1 MDKIDEWMNRAFDGK
16 VEPMKSQ
23 QNPPRPTTPAKFQNS
38 NPNQKTQGQPQA
50 VRSQQA
56 RSPQGRQPFRPQQ
69 IRPQG
74 QQQVRPQQVRPQQV
88 RSQIQT
94 RPPQQVRPLQVRPQQ
109 LRPVRPMQTAQAP
122 QPIKPQG
129 QGQQLRSQ
137 KVKAPQAQKP
147 PRPQK
152 AKAPQKNQ
160 SSKSRSPSQPL
171 QSIKVKAKA
180 EKRSPIL
187 PGKLKIIPLGGLNE
201 VGKNMMVYEYEE
213 DIIVVDMGLEFPSDD
228 MLGIDYV
235 IPDVSY
241 LEENRK
247 RIKGIIITHGH
258 LDHIGG
264 IPYILPKLDFPPVY
278 STRLTNGL
286 IQKRIEEFHQE
297 KQATLRVIDPD
308 QPLKLGQF
316 LFKFFRVAHSI
327 PDSVGVVIETPIG
340 KIVHTGDFKFDES
353 LAGNQRPQDLDKMK
367 ALGSQNILAL
377 LSDSTNA
384 LKPGHTMSELEVGKT
399 LENVVK
405 NTKGRLIVAS
415 FSSLIGRIQQ
425 IIDYAQ
431 KYGRK
436 IFVSGRSM
444 NENIKIAIQL
454 GFLKF
459 PAGTVQDIKKY
470 SSKSEDDKTLILT
483 TGSQGESISA
493 LTRIASNEHPHVKIK
508 KGDTVVLSSSPII
521 GNERA
526 IFSVVNNLCLLG
538 ADVIHNQIMDVHTSG
553 HAYQEE
559 LKEMIKMVRPKYFIP
574 VHGEY
579 FMRKTHGNLANEC
592 GVPKDNVIM
601 LQNGNILLAEKD
613 KLTVST
619 STIETKYV
627 LIDGLGQGNVGS
639 QVQIDRQ
646 IMSENGALIVLVNIN
661 KKTKRLTRTPDVV
674 SRGFVYMHETEE
686 VAQQIAKVAGEAYE
700 NILNKNKGANRQDV
714 KRYVKQTVDKYTHSK
729 LERHPL
735 IVPLII
741 EN

>member
-1 MDKIDEWMNRAFDGK
+1 MDKIDEWMNRAFDGN
-16 VEPMKSQ
+16 VAPMKSQ
-23 QNPPRPTTPAKFQNS
+23 QNPPRNTTPAKFQNS
-38 NPNQKTQGQPQA
+38 NPNQKQRNFNKFQK
-50 VRSQQA
+50 
-56 RSPQGRQPFRPQQ
+56 QQ

-74 QQQVRPQQVRPQQV
+74 QPQSRPVQQARPVQTRPQQVTKPVQPQ
-88 RSQIQT
+88 RS
-94 RPPQQVRPLQVRPQQ
+94 PQSHRHKNRGPQ
-109 LRPVRPMQTAQAP
+109 
-122 QPIKPQG
+122 K
-129 QGQQLRSQ
+129 
-137 KVKAPQAQKP
+137 
-147 PRPQK
+147 PRPQTPRDHQGK
-152 AKAPQKNQ
+152 QGQPQNKQ
-160 SSKSRSPSQPL
+160 SQPKKDQSIKSRSPYQPL
-171 QSIKVKAKA
+171 QSIKIKAKS
-180 EKRSPIL
+180 EKKSPIL

-213 DIIVVDMGLEFPSDD
+213 DIIVIDMGLEFPNDD

-264 IPYILPKLDFPPVY
+264 IPYILPRLDFPPVY

-286 IQKRIEEFHQE
+286 IQKRVEEFNQE
-297 KQATLRVIDPD
+297 KQATLRIIDPD
-308 QPLKLGQF
+308 QALRLGKF
-316 LFKFFRVAHSI
+316 LFTFFRVAHSI
-327 PDSVGVVIETPIG
+327 PDSVGVVIDTPVG

-353 LAGNQRPQDLDKMK
+353 LAGNQKPQELNKIK
-367 ALGSQNILAL
+367 ALGNQNVLAL

-384 LKPGHTMSELEVGKT
+384 LKPGHTMSESEVGKT
-399 LENVVK
+399 LENVIK
-405 NTKGRLIVAS
+405 TTKGRLIIAS
-415 FSSLIGRIQQ
+415 FSSLIGRMQQ

-431 KYGRK
+431 KYNRK

-444 NENIKIAIQL
+444 SENIKIAVQL

-459 PAGTVQDIKKY
+459 PNGTIQDIKKY
-470 SSKSEDDKTLILT
+470 QGKVEDSKILLLT

-493 LTRIASNEHPHVKIK
+493 LTRIANNEHPHIKIK

-521 GNERA
+521 GNERS

-553 HAYQEE
+553 HGYQEE
-559 LKEMIKMVRPKYFIP
+559 LKEMIKMVKPKYFIP

-579 FMRKTHGNLANEC
+579 FMRKSHGNLAKDEC
-592 GVPKDNVIM
+592 GVLEENVIM
-601 LQNGNILLAEKD
+601 LQNGNILLAEKN
-613 KLTVST
+613 KLTVSN
-619 STIETKYV
+619 STIETKYI
-627 LIDGLGQGNVGS
+627 LIDGLGEGHVGS

-646 IMSENGALIVLVNIN
+646 IMSQNGALIVLVNIN
-661 KKTKRLTRTPDVV
+661 KKTKRLTKVPDIV
-674 SRGFVYMHETEE
+674 SRGFVYMHETDE

-700 NILNKNKGANRQDV
+700 NIVKKHKGANRQDI
-714 KRYVKQTVDKYTHSK
+714 KQYIKQTVDRYTHSK
-729 LERHPL
+729 LERRPL

>member
-1 MDKIDEWMNRAFDGK
+1 VKPVKI
-16 VEPMKSQ
+16 
-23 QNPPRPTTPAKFQNS
+23 
-38 NPNQKTQGQPQA
+38 
-50 VRSQQA
+50 
-56 RSPQGRQPFRPQQ
+56 SP
-69 IRPQG
+69 
-74 QQQVRPQQVRPQQV
+74 V
-88 RSQIQT
+88 
-94 RPPQQVRPLQVRPQQ
+94 L
-109 LRPVRPMQTAQAP
+109 
-122 QPIKPQG
+122 K
-129 QGQQLRSQ
+129 
-137 KVKAPQAQKP
+137 
-147 PRPQK
+147 
-152 AKAPQKNQ
+152 
-160 SSKSRSPSQPL
+160 
-171 QSIKVKAKA
+171 
-180 EKRSPIL
+180 
-187 PGKLKIIPLGGLNE
+187 GKLKIIPLGGLNE

-213 DIIVVDMGLEFPSDD
+213 DIIIVDMGLEFPNDD

-247 RIKGIIITHGH
+247 RIKGIVITHGH

-286 IQKRIEEFHQE
+286 IQKRIEEFNQE

-308 QPLKLGQF
+308 QALRLGQF

-340 KIVHTGDFKFDES
+340 KIVHTGDFKFDDS
-353 LAGNQRPQDLDKMK
+353 PAGNQKKADLERIK
-367 ALGSQNILAL
+367 ALGSQNVLAL

-384 LKPGHTMSELEVGKT
+384 LKPGHTMSELEVGAT
-399 LENVVK
+399 LENIIK
-405 NTKGRLIVAS
+405 TTTGRLIIAS
-415 FSSLIGRIQQ
+415 FSTLIGRMQQ

-444 NENIKIAIQL
+444 RENIKIAVQL

-459 PAGTVQDIKKY
+459 PNGIIQDIKRYGGKAA
-470 SSKSEDDKTLILT
+470 DDKVLIMT

-493 LTRIASNEHPHVKIK
+493 LTRIASNEHPHIKIK

-526 IFSVVNNLCLLG
+526 IFGVVNNLCMLG

-553 HAYQEE
+553 HGYQEE
-559 LKEMIKMVRPKYFIP
+559 LKQMIRMVRPKYFIP

-579 FMRKTHGNLANEC
+579 FMRKTHGNLAKNEC
-592 GVPKDNVIM
+592 GVLEENVIM
-601 LQNGNILLAEKD
+601 IQNGDILVAEQGKIS
-613 KLTVST
+613 KSN
-619 STIETKYV
+619 STIETKYI
-627 LIDGLGQGNVGS
+627 LIDGLGEGHAGS

-661 KKTKRLTRTPDVV
+661 RKTKNLTKTPDVV
-674 SRGFVYMHETEE
+674 SRGFVYMHETDE
-686 VAQQIAKVAGEAYE
+686 VTQQIAKVAGEAYQ
-700 NILNKNKGANRQDV
+700 NISKKNKNANRQDV
-714 KRYVKQTVDKYTHSK
+714 KKYIKQTVDKYTHTK
-729 LERHPL
+729 LERRPL

>member
-1 MDKIDEWMNRAFDGK
+1 MDKIDEWMNRAFDGN
-16 VEPMKSQ
+16 VAPMKSQ
-23 QNPPRPTTPAKFQNS
+23 QNPPRNTTPAKFQNS
-38 NPNQKTQGQPQA
+38 NPNQKQRNFNKFQK
-50 VRSQQA
+50 
-56 RSPQGRQPFRPQQ
+56 QQ

-74 QQQVRPQQVRPQQV
+74 QPQSRPVQQARPVQTRPQQVTKPVQPQ
-88 RSQIQT
+88 RS
-94 RPPQQVRPLQVRPQQ
+94 PQSHRHKNRGPQ
-109 LRPVRPMQTAQAP
+109 
-122 QPIKPQG
+122 K
-129 QGQQLRSQ
+129 
-137 KVKAPQAQKP
+137 
-147 PRPQK
+147 PRPQTPRDHQGK
-152 AKAPQKNQ
+152 QGQPQNKQ
-160 SSKSRSPSQPL
+160 SQPKKDQSIKSRSPYQPL
-171 QSIKVKAKA
+171 QSIKIKAKS
-180 EKRSPIL
+180 EKKSPIL

-213 DIIVVDMGLEFPSDD
+213 DIIVIDMGLEFPNDD

-264 IPYILPKLDFPPVY
+264 IPYILPRLDFPPVY

-286 IQKRIEEFHQE
+286 IQKRVEEFNQE
-297 KQATLRVIDPD
+297 KQATLRIIDPD
-308 QPLKLGQF
+308 QALRLGKF
-316 LFKFFRVAHSI
+316 LFTFFRVAHSI
-327 PDSVGVVIETPIG
+327 PDSVGVVIDTPVG

-353 LAGNQRPQDLDKMK
+353 LAGNQKPQELNKIK
-367 ALGSQNILAL
+367 ALGNQNVLAL

-384 LKPGHTMSELEVGKT
+384 LKPGHTMSESEVGKT
-399 LENVVK
+399 LENVIK
-405 NTKGRLIVAS
+405 TTKGRLIIAS
-415 FSSLIGRIQQ
+415 FSSLIGRMQQ

-431 KYGRK
+431 KYNRK

-444 NENIKIAIQL
+444 SENIKIAVQL

-459 PAGTVQDIKKY
+459 PNGTIQDIKKY
-470 SSKSEDDKTLILT
+470 QGKVEDSKILLLT

-493 LTRIASNEHPHVKIK
+493 LTIIANNEHPHIKIK

-521 GNERA
+521 GNERS

-553 HAYQEE
+553 HGYQEE
-559 LKEMIKMVRPKYFIP
+559 LKEMIKMVKPKYFIP

-579 FMRKTHGNLANEC
+579 FMRKSHGNLAKDEC
-592 GVPKDNVIM
+592 GVLEENVIM
-601 LQNGNILLAEKD
+601 LQNGNILLAEKN
-613 KLTVST
+613 KLTVSN
-619 STIETKYV
+619 STIETKYI
-627 LIDGLGQGNVGS
+627 LIDGLGEGHVGS

-646 IMSENGALIVLVNIN
+646 IMSQNGALIVLVNIN
-661 KKTKRLTRTPDVV
+661 KKTKRLTKVPDIV
-674 SRGFVYMHETEE
+674 SRGFVYMHETDE

-700 NILNKNKGANRQDV
+700 NIVKKHKGANRQDI
-714 KRYVKQTVDKYTHSK
+714 KQYIKQTVDRYTHSK
-729 LERHPL
+729 LERRPL

>member
-1 MDKIDEWMNRAFDGK
+1 MKPVKI
-16 VEPMKSQ
+16 
-23 QNPPRPTTPAKFQNS
+23 
-38 NPNQKTQGQPQA
+38 
-50 VRSQQA
+50 
-56 RSPQGRQPFRPQQ
+56 SP
-69 IRPQG
+69 
-74 QQQVRPQQVRPQQV
+74 V
-88 RSQIQT
+88 
-94 RPPQQVRPLQVRPQQ
+94 L
-109 LRPVRPMQTAQAP
+109 
-122 QPIKPQG
+122 K
-129 QGQQLRSQ
+129 
-137 KVKAPQAQKP
+137 
-147 PRPQK
+147 
-152 AKAPQKNQ
+152 
-160 SSKSRSPSQPL
+160 
-171 QSIKVKAKA
+171 
-180 EKRSPIL
+180 
-187 PGKLKIIPLGGLNE
+187 GKLKIIPLGGLNE

-213 DIIVVDMGLEFPSDD
+213 DIIIVDMGLEFPNDD

-247 RIKGIIITHGH
+247 RIKGIVITHGH

-286 IQKRIEEFHQE
+286 IQKRIEEFNQE

-308 QPLKLGQF
+308 QALRLGQF

-340 KIVHTGDFKFDES
+340 KIVHTGDFKFDDS
-353 LAGNQRPQDLDKMK
+353 PAGNQKKADLERIK
-367 ALGSQNILAL
+367 ALGSQNVLAL

-384 LKPGHTMSELEVGKT
+384 LKPGHTMSELEVGAT
-399 LENVVK
+399 LENIIK
-405 NTKGRLIVAS
+405 TTTGRLIIAS
-415 FSSLIGRIQQ
+415 FSTLIGRMQQ

-444 NENIKIAIQL
+444 RENIKIAVQL

-459 PAGTVQDIKKY
+459 PNGIIQDIKRYGGKAA
-470 SSKSEDDKTLILT
+470 DDKVLIMT

-493 LTRIASNEHPHVKIK
+493 LTRIASNEHPHIKIK

-526 IFSVVNNLCLLG
+526 IFGVVNNLCMLG

-553 HAYQEE
+553 HGYQEE
-559 LKEMIKMVRPKYFIP
+559 LKQMIRMVRPKYFIP

-579 FMRKTHGNLANEC
+579 FMRKTHGNLAKNEC
-592 GVPKDNVIM
+592 GVLEENVIM
-601 LQNGNILLAEKD
+601 IQNGDILVAEQGKIS
-613 KLTVST
+613 KSN
-619 STIETKYV
+619 STIETKYI
-627 LIDGLGQGNVGS
+627 LIDGLGEGHAGS

-661 KKTKRLTRTPDVV
+661 RKTKNLTKTPDVV
-674 SRGFVYMHETEE
+674 SRGFVYMHETDE
-686 VAQQIAKVAGEAYE
+686 VTQQIAKVAGEAYQ
-700 NILNKNKGANRQDV
+700 NISKKNKNANRQDV
-714 KRYVKQTVDKYTHSK
+714 KKYIKQTVDKYTHTK
-729 LERHPL
+729 LERRPL